1 MDLILSIDI
10 EIVGELEKK
19 SPSWKP
25 DHFVVVSVDE
35 KAVLTTKK
43 MARVPTP
50 KWEVEHQ
57 L

>member
-43 MARVPTP
+43 MAKVRTP
-50 KWEVEHQ
+50 RWEVEHQ